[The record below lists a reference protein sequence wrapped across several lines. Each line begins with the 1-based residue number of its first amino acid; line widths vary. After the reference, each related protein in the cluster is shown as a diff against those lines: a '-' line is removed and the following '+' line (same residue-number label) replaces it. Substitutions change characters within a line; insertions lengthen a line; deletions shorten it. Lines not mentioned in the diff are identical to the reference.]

1 MGKWAARPTG
11 FSDPQ
16 RVGWSFVSLEFLSM
30 LEVGNLKLDRKRFDV
45 GRHRRMRD
53 EGSIAPLTPGAFAL
67 NSVCRIEWDS

>member
-45 GRHRRMRD
+45 GSLPADAR
-53 EGSIAPLTPGAFAL
+53 
-67 NSVCRIEWDS
+67 

>member
-1 MGKWAARPTG
+1 MQIADITRWLAGQARRSFRMGKWAARPTG

-45 GRHRRMRD
+45 GSLPADAR
-53 EGSIAPLTPGAFAL
+53 
-67 NSVCRIEWDS
+67 